1 MSVQGHSRKPSSR
14 ATLARRVTKGPLDH
28 SDDPLS
34 LSGVPSLTPTTA
46 SIQSTLQVQPQD
58 EAAEHVTEESLN
70 VTHQTHPNP
79 SAPSSKPQQEMVD
92 ELVTEERDLSF
103 LLDAS
108 IYHPL
113 SQLEVPGPFRKPF
126 LPSPT
131 SETPIIR
138 SLDQLDTLL
147 SQCEFL
153 RAAHFAGM
161 VLTSGTV
168 RPTDTR
174 TVFRLLAVRYSCL
187 ELTGNLLLAA
197 QEAKALEDLS
207 SAFYYDDPNP
217 PGKGDDD
224 TERVG
229 KVPSHIMPFSLRL
242 QGLRLQSI
250 GFSDPRRGVSTLY
263 DTASECREHLTSPNT
278 TREQRKLWAQRLQ
291 EVSIRVVNALIEIG
305 DLDCAARTLE
315 TMKPKTPEDAPIWEA
330 RMILLRIKMGDVTKA
345 RQVIEASSLKPAE
358 RLALGAL
365 LAIAEG
371 RYKDASRTLLE
382 AEPEIE
388 PSLRALIK
396 QNLAVAYLYNGEVQK
411 AKEAL
416 EELVQDDH
424 SFQTLTINLA
434 TIYDLSSDRS
444 RELKSSLV
452 SRIAS
457 DSNSNKSRAFTN
469 ADFKL

>member
-1 MSVQGHSRKPSSR
+1 MSAQGHSRKPSSR
-14 ATLARRVTKGPLDH
+14 AALPRRTTKGPLDAIE
-28 SDDPLS
+28 DPLS
-34 LSGVPSLTPTTA
+34 ISGSPSFTPTA
-46 SIQSTLQVQPQD
+46 STHSTLPKQSRDEVGEDVIEVSSNGPQQ
-58 EAAEHVTEESLN
+58 S
-70 VTHQTHPNP
+70 QPNP
-79 SAPSSKPQQEMVD
+79 SVPSSKPPQEIV
-92 ELVTEERDLSF
+92 EEPVGEERDLSF

-126 LPSPT
+126 LPPPT
-131 SETPIIR
+131 SETPIAR

-161 VLTSGTV
+161 ILTSGTV

-174 TVFRLLAVRYSCL
+174 TVFRLLAIRYSCL
-187 ELTGNLLLAA
+187 ELSGNLLFAA

-207 SAFYYDDPNP
+207 SAFYYDDLNQQ
-217 PGKGDDD
+217 GETDGDN
-224 TERVG
+224 EPIR
-229 KVPSHIMPFSLRL
+229 KVPRHIMPFSLRL

-263 DTASECREHLTSPNT
+263 DTASECREHITSPAT
-278 TREQRKLWAQRLQ
+278 TREQRKLWAARLQ
-291 EVSIRVVNALIEIG
+291 EVAVRVVNALIEIG
-305 DLDCAARTLE
+305 DLDCAVRTLE
-315 TMKPKTPEDAPIWEA
+315 TMKPTRPEDAPTWEA
-330 RMILLRIKMGDVTKA
+330 RMILLLVKLGDVTKA
-345 RQVIEASSLKPAE
+345 GQIIKDSNLRRTDRI
-358 RLALGAL
+358 ALEAL
-365 LAIAEG
+365 LAIARG
-371 RYKDASRTLLE
+371 QYQDAEALLKP
-382 AEPEIE
+382 EPNIE
-388 PSLRALIK
+388 PSLQALVK

-416 EELVQDDH
+416 EELVQDGH

-457 DSNSNKSRAFTN
+457 DGNSIKSRAFTN